1 MKILTGNNIKKADE
15 ATIVNEP
22 VSSLD
27 LMERASHAIAEEIIR
42 IAASYCCEGDATDA
56 GPCRILV
63 VAGKGNNGGDGLAVA
78 RLLSAVRRRDTA
90 AGMPIP
96 FSENRRV
103 DGVSADF
110 MAVLPGS
117 IPESGRDRMFDCT
130 VFISCGEEEM
140 TPECR
145 ANFLRLPKSVKV
157 IGWDTEMLR
166 GYVENTPDAIIID
179 ALLGSGIRGT
189 VRDGHIRSLIDCI
202 NSSGRLVVSID
213 MPSGLPSE
221 FAEHVQEEGMH
232 GDGLV
237 AVRADAT
244 ISVQFPKLSLLLPD
258 TGEYA
263 GKVIAVPI
271 GLSEEFIERADE
283 NFYYADAREVAG
295 LLHHGESRTVPFE
308 ARRNGSASGFGGVF
322 QSGAGLPSGW
332 PCISGAGDG
341 CRFPGIAKRRPKYSH
356 KGNYGH
362 CFLVCGSEGMMGA
375 AVLSVSAALRSG
387 CGLVTAHVPYSERTA
402 MQVSNPSAM
411 AVFDERGFFSASYP
425 AAALSKYT
433 AICAGPGLGRNPA
446 TAVALAGLL
455 ESARELSMPFV
466 LDADALN
473 MIAEDKHMQEMLY
486 HGCVLTPHP
495 GELKRLI
502 GPWTGDEEKISKV
515 SAFSARTGA
524 VVLVKGANTMTCLP
538 DGRIYIN
545 STGNPGMAK
554 GGCGDV
560 LAGLIAGLMAKGL
573 SCGTAAVAGVYFH
586 GLAGD
591 RAAAALGEESMNSS
605 DLLDFLSV

>member
-78 RLLSAVRRRDTA
+78 RLLSAVRRRDTT

-157 IGWDTEMLR
+157 IGGDTEMLR

-221 FAEHVQEEGMH
+221 FAEHVQEDGIH

-295 LLHHGESRTVPFE
+295 LLHGESRTMPFE
-308 ARRNGSASGFGGVF
+308 ARSKSSVSGFRGAF
-322 QSGAGLPSGW
+322 QFESGLPSRRL
-332 PCISGAGDG
+332 CISCAGDG
-341 CRFPGIAKRRPKYSH
+341 LRFPGIAGRRPKYSH

-411 AVFDERGFFSASYP
+411 VVFDERGFFSASYP

-433 AICAGPGLGRNPA
+433 AICAGPGLGRNPV

-473 MIAEDKHMQEMLY
+473 IIAEDKHMQEMLY

-495 GELKRLI
+495 GELRRLV

-591 RAAAALGEESMNSS
+591 RAAAALGGEPMNSS